1 MDNLDKKY
9 TKEEQSEAFVF
20 RNDFSEKE
28 KVEASNELILARKKA
43 KKQLND
49 NQIRYAKVLQLRFQM
64 EDNSK

>member
-9 TKEEQSEAFVF
+9 TKEEQSEAFFF

>member
-20 RNDFSEKE
+20 RNNFSEKE